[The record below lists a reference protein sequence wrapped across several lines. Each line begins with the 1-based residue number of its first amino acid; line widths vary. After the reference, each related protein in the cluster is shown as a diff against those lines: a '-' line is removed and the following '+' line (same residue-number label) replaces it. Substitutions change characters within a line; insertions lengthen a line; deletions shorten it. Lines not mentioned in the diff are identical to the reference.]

1 MPIAAAS
8 APAAPA
14 PGPVT
19 GVVPAQPGATVAA
32 GGTVLGPV
40 VAWALVTDGIQPGGV
55 RIDPVWV
62 SAGRTWTPDQHRA
75 TGDLTTLVITTA

>member
-14 PGPVT
+14 QVT
-19 GVVPAQPGATVAA
+19 AVVPAQPGATVAA
-32 GGTVLGPV
+32 GGAVLGPV
-40 VAWALVTDGIQPGGV
+40 VAWAMVTDATQPGGV

-62 SAGRTWTPDQHRA
+62 STGRTWTPDQYRA
-75 TGDLTTLVITTA
+75 STGDLTTLVITAQ